1 TANAEPFRSLFSS
14 LSFSASLVSSLFSLI
29 SPLPFSQPYHTLL
42 PIDVPFHFID
52 PFIVTSHPPILHSL
66 FRMFQT
72 DEEFEQEEEDRRME
86 SSDSDENPFR
96 YPFPMEEC
104 PLRQSELCLS
114 SLRIDPP
121 SDDEEDEPPCLCPP
135 TGFSLSADLPLS
147 KAPVT
152 DFYRVSHEIIGEG
165 ESGKVMA
172 VYRIKD
178 GQKFALKVLR
188 DCQKARREIELHW
201 LTHTHENIV
210 SIIDM
215 FENTFE
221 GTACL
226 LLVVEFLEGGDLL
239 TRFESQGSKAYSEHE
254 VGNVLRQIGSAVQ
267 YLHDLDIAHR
277 DIKLENILCS
287 SKGPDCVYKLGDFG
301 FAKRPERNTL
311 MESPCCTPFYAP
323 PEVICRER
331 YNKSCDMWS
340 LGVFT
345 YILLSGYPPFYS
357 MKGLQISPGM
367 KSRISQ
373 GYYAFPHEEWD
384 IISDDTKEIVKSLL
398 KTTPAERLTIHDLMS
413 KPLISGESSPTGSE
427 SSPDRD
433 IVPNDIVVPRS
444 VRFLREGINAPRLHS
459 IQEEVGRWEKS
470 GEERCSPLLT
480 RRRSAAIGIK
490 QIPA

>member
-1 TANAEPFRSLFSS
+1 
-14 LSFSASLVSSLFSLI
+14 
-29 SPLPFSQPYHTLL
+29 
-42 PIDVPFHFID
+42 
-52 PFIVTSHPPILHSL
+52 
-66 FRMFQT
+66 MFQT
-72 DEEFEQEEEDRRME
+72 DEDFEQEEEDRRNE
-86 SSDSDENPFR
+86 SSGESTIENPFR
-96 YPFPMEEC
+96 YPFE
-104 PLRQSELCLS
+104 RQSYPFETDRCPIRQTELCLS
-114 SLRIDPP
+114 SLRVDPP
-121 SDDEEDEPPCLCPP
+121 SDDEDDDDTCPCIP
-135 TGFSLSADLPLS
+135 TGFSLKIESDLPLS
-147 KAPVT
+147 QIPIT
-152 DFYRVSHEIIGEG
+152 DDYRISHEIIGEG

-172 VYRIKD
+172 VYRIRD
-178 GQKFALKVLR
+178 GHKFALKVLR
-188 DCQKARREIELHW
+188 DCAKARREIELHW

-215 FENTFE
+215 YENSFE

-239 TRFESQGSKAYSEHE
+239 TRFESQGSRAYSEHE
-254 VGNVLRQIGSAVQ
+254 VGNVMRQIGAAVQ
-267 YLHDLDIAHR
+267 HLHDFDIAHR

-340 LGVFT
+340 LGVAM

-357 MKGLQISPGM
+357 MKGLQMSPGM

-398 KTTPAERLTIHDLMS
+398 KTTPAERLTIHDLMC
-413 KPLISGESSPTGSE
+413 KPLISGEPSPTACE
-427 SSPDRD
+427 SSPERD
-433 IVPNDIVVPRS
+433 IVPSDLIVPRS

-459 IQEEVGRWEKS
+459 IQEEVGRWEKNN
-470 GEERCSPLLT
+470 EERCSPLLA
-480 RRRSAAIGIK
+480 RRRSAAIGIN

>member
-1 TANAEPFRSLFSS
+1 
-14 LSFSASLVSSLFSLI
+14 
-29 SPLPFSQPYHTLL
+29 
-42 PIDVPFHFID
+42 
-52 PFIVTSHPPILHSL
+52 
-66 FRMFQT
+66 MFQT
-72 DEEFEQEEEDRRME
+72 DEEYEQEEEDRRLE
-86 SSDSDENPFR
+86 SAESLIDNPFR
-96 YPFPMEEC
+96 YPFPLDDC
-104 PLRQSELCLS
+104 PLRQTELCLS
-114 SLRIDPP
+114 SLRVDPP
-121 SDDEEDEPPCLCPP
+121 SDDEDDDCPCIPQA
-135 TGFSLSADLPLS
+135 GFSLSADLPLCRD
-147 KAPVT
+147 PVT
-152 DFYRVSHEIIGEG
+152 DYYRVSHEIIGEG

-172 VYRIKD
+172 VFRIRD
-178 GQKFALKVLR
+178 GHKFALKVLR

-201 LTHTHENIV
+201 LTHTHENIL

-215 FENTFE
+215 YENTFE

-239 TRFESQGSKAYSEHE
+239 TMFEAQGSRAFNEHQ
-254 VGNVLRQIGSAVQ
+254 VGNVMRQIGSAVQ
-267 YLHDLDIAHR
+267 YLHDLNIAHR

-287 SKGPDCVYKLGDFG
+287 SKGHDCVYKLGDFG

-340 LGVFT
+340 LGVAM

-357 MKGLQISPGM
+357 MKGLQMSPGM

-384 IISDDTKEIVKSLL
+384 IISDETKEIVKSLL
-398 KTTPAERLTIHDLMS
+398 KTTPAERLTIHDLMY
-413 KPLISGESSPTGSE
+413 KPLISGEISPTNSE
-427 SSPDRD
+427 SSPERD
-433 IVPNDIVVPRS
+433 IVPSELIVPRS

-459 IQEEVGRWEKS
+459 IQEERWDKTQ
-470 GEERCSPLLT
+470 EERCSPLLA